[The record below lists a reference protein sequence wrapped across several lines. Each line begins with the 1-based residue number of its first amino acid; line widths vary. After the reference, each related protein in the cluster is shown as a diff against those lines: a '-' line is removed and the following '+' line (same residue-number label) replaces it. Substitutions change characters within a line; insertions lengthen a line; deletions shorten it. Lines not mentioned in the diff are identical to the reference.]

1 MKVYYHDNTA
11 EDQRL
16 GHDSGVEVPP
26 EAVTKLGVLA
36 YNFSGATALDNVN
49 SLAEARGYKNQDVIT
64 ISPASM
70 GDLYEEKVKTF
81 YKEHL
86 HEDEEIRYVIEGEG
100 FFDVR
105 DVEDRWVRLKLDAG
119 DLIILPAGIYHRF
132 STTSSDYIKA
142 MRLFKDEP
150 KWTPLPRPCDD
161 NQYRVD
167 YLQSIKAN

>member
-1 MKVYYHDNTA
+1 MKVYYHDNTV

-16 GHDSGVEVPP
+16 DHDSGAEVPA
-26 EAVTKLGVLA
+26 EAIARLGVLA
-36 YNFSGATALDNVN
+36 YHFSGPAALDDVN
-49 SLAEARGYKNQDVIT
+49 LLAKSRDYKNKDVIT
-64 ISPASM
+64 ISPVSM
-70 GDLYEEKVKTF
+70 GEVYEEKVKTF

-86 HEDEEIRYVIEGEG
+86 HEDEEIRYVVEGEG

-105 DVEDRWVRLKLDAG
+105 DVDDRWVRLKLDAG

-132 STTSSDYIKA
+132 TTTSSDYIKA

-161 NQYRVD
+161 NKYRVD